1 MNQDEMK
8 RVMIA
13 GGLFLVGVVMAVIS
27 WILLPDAVAMQ
38 FKGLETGA
46 PAFPKLAAIAIAF
59 GFSSVFSFLSVKYE
73 EGVKY
78 TLIGYGLHVLY
89 WICNL

>member
-1 MNQDEMK
+1 MKQEDMK

-27 WILLPDAVAMQ
+27 WIILPDAVSMQ
-38 FKGLETGA
+38 FKGLQTGV
-46 PAFPKLAAIAIAF
+46 PAFPKFLAVIIAF
-59 GFSSVFSFLSVKYE
+59 AFSSAFSFASIKYE

-78 TLIGYGLHVLY
+78 TFIGYALHILY

>member
-1 MNQDEMK
+1 MRQDDMK

-13 GGLFLVGVVMAVIS
+13 GGLFIIGVVMAVIS
-27 WILLPDAVAMQ
+27 WIILPDAVSMQ
-38 FKGLETGA
+38 FKGWQTGV
-46 PAFPKLAAIAIAF
+46 PAFPKFMAVLIAF
-59 GFSSVFSFLSVKYE
+59 GFSSAFSVLSVKYE

-78 TLIGYGLHVLY
+78 TFIGYGLHVLY

>member
-1 MNQDEMK
+1 MKQNEVK

-13 GGLFLVGVVMAVIS
+13 GGLFLVGVVLAVIS
-27 WILLPDAVAMQ
+27 WIILPDTVYMQ
-38 FKGLETGA
+38 FKGMQTGV
-46 PAFPKLAAIAIAF
+46 PPFPKLLAVIIAF
-59 GFSSVFSFLSVKYE
+59 VFSSGFSFASIKYE

-78 TLIGYGLHVLY
+78 VFIGYGLHILY